1 MASRTDY
8 EIMTRRAETIILTSK
23 MTGAA
28 AADLVNAE
36 SADYGGGEITAGA
49 RTGAGV
55 FNLTFRHKF
64 PAGLVPLSPGIVGTT
79 VGLTAVFSA
88 WDPVAGTAT
97 VKFSVGAAAT
107 DPAATDSIRFAFI
120 VRNSGKN

>member
-1 MASRTDY
+1 MAHRTTY
-8 EIMTRRAETIILTSK
+8 PLVHRRNETEIITAK
-23 MTGAA
+23 MTGAG

-36 SADYGGGEITAGA
+36 SATFGGGDITAGV

-55 FNLTFRHKF
+55 FNLTFRYKY
-64 PAGLVPLSPGIVGTT
+64 PQGLTPLSPGIVGTT

-97 VKFSVGAAAT
+97 VKFSIGAAAT
-107 DPAATDSIRFAFI
+107 DPATTDSIRFAFI